1 MMGVDVDLPADVL
14 ADVNRVTAQL
24 TAVLTG
30 DDACREPTV
39 ALNSAI
45 RLLVTVIV
53 GQQLDAPTVLS
64 VLSFAARMH
73 TATINQ
79 LATDPSGAVH

>member
-1 MMGVDVDLPADVL
+1 MMEVDLPADVL
-14 ADVNRVTAQL
+14 ADINRVTAQL
-24 TAVLTG
+24 TAVLMG

-45 RLLVTVIV
+45 RLLVAVIV
-53 GQQLDAPTVLS
+53 GQQLDGPTVLS

-73 TATINQ
+73 TAAINQ
-79 LATDPSGAVH
+79 FTTDPSGAAH